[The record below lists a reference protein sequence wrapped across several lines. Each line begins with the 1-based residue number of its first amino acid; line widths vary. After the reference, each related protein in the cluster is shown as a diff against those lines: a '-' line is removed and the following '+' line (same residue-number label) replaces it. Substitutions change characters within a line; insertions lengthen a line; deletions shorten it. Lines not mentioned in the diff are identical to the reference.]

1 MMRFSLK
8 LVENYDVTKF
18 KIVPRSAIIQ
28 LSTILVKNIR
38 IQPCIQPLIIFGKHI
53 KHIIRAVPSAIIGGG
68 GGGGG
73 YIYIFVFCPMDFF
86 WKRLFLRK
94 MNLRIFESDCFLCE
108 HECMNIHLL
117 PIIVASRNGPA
128 YYSGEKRFTNFNYIK
143 SSSCDAMQF
152 LDYESKN
159 KLKRGRRRFT
169 ANTLPSHNVMKPFWI
184 SIRKL

>member
-18 KIVPRSAIIQ
+18 KIVPRSTIIQ

-94 MNLRIFESDCFLCE
+94 MNLRIFESDCFYVN
-108 HECMNIHLL
+108 MNVWIYTSSQLSRL
-117 PIIVASRNGPA
+117 GTALRIIAVKNASQISIISKVALVTPL
-128 YYSGEKRFTNFNYIK
+128 
-143 SSSCDAMQF
+143 QF

-159 KLKRGRRRFT
+159 KLIRRRRRFT